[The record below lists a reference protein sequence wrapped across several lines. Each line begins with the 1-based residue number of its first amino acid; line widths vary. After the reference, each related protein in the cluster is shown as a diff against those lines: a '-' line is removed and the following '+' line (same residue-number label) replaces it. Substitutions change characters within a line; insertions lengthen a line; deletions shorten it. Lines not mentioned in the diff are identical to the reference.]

1 MLKISV
7 EKDGVLVTPPY
18 TVILEETLF
27 SGQAFR
33 WRRSGENEFRG
44 ITSRG
49 AITLCQVGESIL
61 FKGITEDEFHS
72 FWRNYFDLDNDYTLI
87 RQAVENDTNVCR
99 ALSVH
104 KGIVIM
110 RQPFWETL
118 ISFIIS
124 ANNNIPRISS
134 TIERLSRAFGNPIGE
149 GGEDYS
155 FPTPEALAEADID
168 ALRACGVGYRDAY
181 IKSTAQKIA
190 SGEFNPEHLKGMTR
204 LEARKALCTLQGVGE
219 KVADCILLFSLGFE
233 DAFPIDVWVK
243 RTMSSLYFEGA
254 EISNRKIEQKVG
266 EIFPQW
272 SGYAQQVLFHWMRT
286 GS

>member
-18 TVILEETLF
+18 TVILDETLF

-33 WRRSGENEFRG
+33 WRRSGENEFKG
-44 ITSRG
+44 ITCRG

-61 FKGITEDEFHS
+61 FKGITEDEFQG
-72 FWRNYFDLDNDYTLI
+72 FWLNYFDLDSDYTLI
-87 RQAVENDTNVCR
+87 RNTVQCDNNVCR
-99 ALSVH
+99 ALSAH

-134 TIERLSRAFGNPIGE
+134 TIERLSRAFGEAIE
-149 GGEDYS
+149 GEDYL
-155 FPTPEALAEADID
+155 FPTPKALAEADIE

-190 SGEFNPEHLKGMTR
+190 SGEFCPEALRGMTR

-243 RTMSSLYFEGA
+243 RTMSSLYFEG
-254 EISNRKIEQKVG
+254 EQISNRAIEQKVR
-266 EIFPQW
+266 EIFPKW

-286 GS
+286 GT